1 MYNSHRGMVP
11 AAPNNRLAEL
21 LDQLRAEFET
31 QAGRANEYEQQSMP
45 PPLFFVSPPPNPSV
59 WRPTYY
65 YLTVAT
71 ADLWIWRRV
80 RRHVPLYRSCQP
92 AS

>member
-11 AAPNNRLAEL
+11 AAPNTRVAEL

-31 QAGRANEYEQQSMP
+31 QAGRSNEYEQQSMSLFSSLLR
-45 PPLFFVSPPPNPSV
+45 PPLTRLA

-65 YLTVAT
+65 LLGVAT
-71 ADLWIWRRV
+71 TDL
-80 RRHVPLYRSCQP
+80 
-92 AS
+92 